1 MVKKTDNKFYNIEK
15 AEALVTVEKTFG
27 NKYGENPDVDW
38 TETLYRK
45 SSGEY
50 FVYGKGGKESPYAVD
65 ENGEAVAGSRYDIW
79 GDYNFN
85 QARNWVHSNCP
96 DKMDSIF
103 KDEEKEEKISV
114 TTVALSAKARK
125 NLRRKSK
132 EMGMSTSELIRRWAE
147 SFYE

>member
-15 AEALVTVEKTFG
+15 AEALITVEKTFG
-27 NKYGENPDVDW
+27 KKYGENPDVDW

-50 FVYGKGGKESPYAVD
+50 FVYGKGGKDSPYAVD
-65 ENGEAVAGSRYDIW
+65 ENGEAVPGSRYDIW
-79 GDYNFN
+79 GEYNYN

-96 DKMDSIF
+96 DKMNVLTEDEPDDKKSI
-103 KDEEKEEKISV
+103 
-114 TTVALSAKARK
+114 TTVTLSAKARK
-125 NLRRKSK
+125 NLRRKSQ

-147 SFYE
+147 SLY